1 MTVSAT
7 WKSSILLIGL
17 SGCLGRGE
25 TDLLQARLREQQQL
39 LTESE
44 SQLQRTSQDLK
55 LARKE
60 TEGLRVQLAQTGQ
73 PGLLPEQSDVLVR
86 ASAIKINTMLTAGF
100 DQDDTYGDDSLVVH
114 FMPVDDLGEALRL
127 PGDIEIKVLDPAL
140 PENSQTIAK
149 WTFTAVESREK
160 WFRGLFGAGYQFTLP
175 WKAPPEHSELVVH
188 VQLKPADGRV
198 FTASHIVKITPPVM
212 TAEGQQIVPAR
223 AQQTLKPGAPA
234 RPAFED
240 SSSWLKDDVPAYR

>member
-1 MTVSAT
+1 MSA
-7 WKSSILLIGL
+7 LLLMGL

-25 TDLLQARLREQQQL
+25 TDLLQARLREQQQR
-39 LTESE
+39 LTEAE
-44 SQLQRTSQDLK
+44 SQLQTSQRDLK

-60 TEGLRVQLAQTGQ
+60 TEGLRVQLAQSGQ
-73 PGLLPEQSDVLVR
+73 PGLLPEQSDILVR

-100 DQDDTYGDDSLVVH
+100 DQDDSYGDDSLVVH
-114 FMPVDDLGEALRL
+114 FMPVDDLGEPLRL

-140 PENSQTIAK
+140 PEDAQTIAH
-149 WTFTAVESREK
+149 WNFTAAESREK

-188 VQLKPADGRV
+188 VQLKPADGRS
-198 FTASHIVKITPPVM
+198 FTASHIVNITPPVV
-212 TAEGQQIVPAR
+212 TTDGQEVVPAGAR
-223 AQQTLKPGAPA
+223 ATLKPNSNT
-234 RPAFED
+234 RPSFDD